1 MVSKKTCPLGRG
13 RRAVDDAMKERR
25 RRDLLAAALR
35 LLERQPY
42 ETLTMSAV
50 AATADVAKGTT
61 YLYFPTREALFLALL
76 AEHYETWLDALD
88 ARLRDTLSGAEAW
101 AGWVAAEL
109 ARRPMF
115 LRLAALLHVVL
126 EANVPVA
133 DVLAFKRGL
142 LERVVATGATL
153 DRGLGLAAGQGARL
167 LLWLQAVVPG
177 LAQMAA
183 PPPALHQAL
192 LADEA
197 LAGFLVDFS
206 TELRAL
212 LVALVHGLKTQPEIH
227 P

>member
-42 ETLTMSAV
+42 ETITMSAV
-50 AATADVAKGTT
+50 AAAADVAKGTT

-76 AEHYETWLDALD
+76 AEHYEAWFDDLD
-88 ARLRDTLSGAEAW
+88 ARLADGVPTATS
-101 AGWVAAEL
+101 WVDAVADEL
-109 ARRPMF
+109 AARPMF

-133 DVLAFKRGL
+133 DVLGFKRAL
-142 LERVVATGATL
+142 LARVAATGATL
-153 DRGLGLAAGQGARL
+153 DRTLALAPGQGTRL
-167 LLWLQAVVPG
+167 LLWLQAVAPG

-192 LADEA
+192 HADAA
-197 LAGFLVDFS
+197 LAGFLIDFS

-212 LVALVHGLKTQPEIH
+212 LRALIRGLEAARETP